1 MPSSATWVSRAPELG
16 SEEDEHENASHMIEG
31 GGEPLPPNAEGPGFS
46 EWDPTGLSSS
56 CVDSTPE
63 ASSRNGPADG
73 IEQTPAATSSAA
85 GVGSVPPELPNKL
98 IFDESSGRFVS
109 KTRLEQKK
117 LAQEFRQVSG
127 QLHAV
132 VEALGLRCT
141 LLTGDLEK
149 LREEM
154 KK

>member
-1 MPSSATWVSRAPELG
+1 MPSSTTWVGRVPEFG
-16 SEEDEHENASHMIEG
+16 DAEGEQPDASHMEEG
-31 GGEPLPPNAEGPGFS
+31 RGVPLPLYEDDPAT
-46 EWDPTGLSSS
+46 EWYPSGLSSS
-56 CVDSTPE
+56 GVESTPE
-63 ASSRNGPADG
+63 VGSLGPTDGVDQTPGAASSA
-73 IEQTPAATSSAA
+73 S
-85 GVGSVPPELPNKL
+85 GVGSAPPELQKKL

-109 KTRLEQKK
+109 KTRLEQRW

-127 QLHAV
+127 QQHAV

-149 LREEM
+149 LQEEM